1 MSNLQTLLEETAERQ
16 RNICQHIPKDLTER
30 GRLFGFQEAARLA
43 KAYADEHEAKSA
55 GFTVFMREEGA
66 TGSTHIEHYA
76 VATAEEAIKLARAK
90 CVSDWGLAD
99 SEDEAWECEQRL
111 HVLGVAAG
119 DVTIVEWDDLT

>member
-16 RNICQHIPKDLTER
+16 RNICQHIPSDLTER

-43 KAYADEHEAKSA
+43 KAYADEHETKPA
-55 GFTVFMREEGA
+55 GFTVFLRQANNEG
-66 TGSTHIEHYA
+66 TTHISYHPGDRSE
-76 VATAEEAIKLARAK
+76 AERRARAE
-90 CVSDWGLAD
+90 CANDWGFD
-99 SEDEAWECEQRL
+99 QHEAAEL

>member
-1 MSNLQTLLEETAERQ
+1 MSNLQTLLEDAFERQ
-16 RNICQHIPKDLTER
+16 RNICRHIPSDLTER
-30 GRLFGFQEAARLA
+30 GRAFGLQEAARLA
-43 KAYADEHEAKSA
+43 KAFADEHEPQPT

-66 TGSTHIEHYA
+66 IGSTHIEHYA
-76 VATAEEAIKLARAK
+76 VATAEEAIKLARVK